1 MQHHIRCLTQ
11 ACKQL
16 NVDFSFLDEE
26 QNLVELHI
34 HQKSFLFHSNR
45 TPFNTEALA
54 GLCLDKGHTWQ
65 VLHQHV
71 RMPRTLAFMDM
82 QVPPKYRHYLR
93 YHSCEAIIAEI
104 EDTLTYP
111 LVVKRN
117 RGALGNNVFLCHNRQ
132 EVGAALARIY
142 NKALPGYDYIALAQE
157 FIPSLQEYR
166 LVCFRGEPVLLYER
180 YAGDKTFKALYWEA
194 PEGQPI
200 LVEDEALIR
209 EQMAFLQPVFQR
221 LHPGYVGV
229 DLVRSVSGEWVL
241 LELNSGPR
249 VDHFIEFNGP
259 ERIIAMY
266 ARIVQR
272 LLEDEAQW
280 HSS

>member
-1 MQHHIRCLTQ
+1 MQHHTRCLIE

-26 QNLVELHI
+26 QNLVELYI
-34 HQKSFLFHSNR
+34 HQKSFIFQANR

-54 GLCLDKGHTWQ
+54 GICLDKGHTWE

-71 RMPRTLAFMDM
+71 RMPQTLSFMDIHVKP
-82 QVPPKYRHYLR
+82 QYQRYLR
-93 YHSCEAIIAEI
+93 YHTHEAIIAEI
-104 EDTLTYP
+104 ENTFPYP

-117 RGALGNNVFLCHNRQ
+117 RGALGDNVFLCENRA
-132 EVGAALARIY
+132 EVVAALERIH
-142 NKALPGYDYIALAQE
+142 NKELRGYDYIALAQE
-157 FIPSLQEYR
+157 FIPSQQEYR

-180 YAGDKTFKALYWEA
+180 YAGDKKFKVRYWEE
-194 PEGQPI
+194 PQGRPI
-200 LVEDEALIR
+200 LIEDEELIR
-209 EQMAFLQPVFQR
+209 EQMAFLKPVFQR
-221 LHPGYVGV
+221 LHPGYIGV

-249 VDHFIEFNGP
+249 VDHFVEFNGP

-266 ARIVQR
+266 VRIVQR
-272 LLEDEAQW
+272 LLEDEA
-280 HSS
+280 

>member
-1 MQHHIRCLTQ
+1 MQHHIRCLTE

-26 QNLVELHI
+26 QNLVELQI
-34 HQKSFLFHSNR
+34 HHKTFLFQSNR

-65 VLHQHV
+65 MLHPHI
-71 RMPRTLAFMDM
+71 RMPQTLAFMDID
-82 QVPPKYRHYLR
+82 VPSKYHHYLR
-93 YHSCEAIIAEI
+93 YTTREAIIVEI
-104 EDTLTYP
+104 ENTFTYP

-117 RGALGNNVFLCHNRQ
+117 RGALGNNVFLCQDR
-132 EVGAALARIY
+132 VDVMTALDQIY
-142 NKALPGYDYIALAQE
+142 NKELKGYDYVALAQE
-157 FIPSLQEYR
+157 FIPAQQEYR

-180 YAGDKTFKALYWEA
+180 YAGDQLFKALYWEA
-194 PEGQPI
+194 PEGRPI

-209 EQMAFLQPVFQR
+209 EQMAFLQPMFQR
-221 LHPGYVGV
+221 LCPGYVGV

-249 VDHFIEFNGP
+249 VDHFIAFNGP

-272 LLEDEAQW
+272 LLAEEA
-280 HSS
+280 

>member
-1 MQHHIRCLTQ
+1 MQHHIRCLTE

-26 QNLVELHI
+26 QNLVELII

-54 GLCLDKGHTWQ
+54 GICRDKGHTWQ
-65 VLHQHV
+65 ILHPHV
-71 RMPRTLAFMDM
+71 RMPKTLAFMDID
-82 QVPPKYRHYLR
+82 VPPRYASYLR
-93 YHSCEAIIAEI
+93 FHTHDAIIAEI
-104 EDTLTYP
+104 EKTFDYP

-117 RGALGNNVFLCHNRQ
+117 RGALGKNVFLCQNRAEAVTALKRIHNK
-132 EVGAALARIY
+132 EL
-142 NKALPGYDYIALAQE
+142 KDYDYIALAQE
-157 FIPSLQEYR
+157 FIPSQQEYR

-180 YAGDKTFKALYWEA
+180 YAGNKLFKALYWEDPA
-194 PEGQPI
+194 GRPI

-209 EQMAFLQPVFQR
+209 EQMAFLQPMFQR
-221 LHPGYVGV
+221 LCPGYVGV

-241 LELNSGPR
+241 IELNSGPR

-259 ERIIAMY
+259 QRIIAMY
-266 ARIVQR
+266 VRIVQR
-272 LLEDEAQW
+272 LLEDEA
-280 HSS
+280 